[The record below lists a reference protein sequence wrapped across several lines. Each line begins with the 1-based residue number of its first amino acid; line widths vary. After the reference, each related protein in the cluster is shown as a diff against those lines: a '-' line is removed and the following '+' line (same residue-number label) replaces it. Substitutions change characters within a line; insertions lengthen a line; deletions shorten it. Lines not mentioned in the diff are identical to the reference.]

1 MKLTAIFESWHIG
14 DGNYPPLSK
23 GQLVNL
29 SFELEPR
36 DVEETSL
43 NASDSFEHLGSGEYR
58 FCGGVIKAYAGEDRE
73 IVVVFQAGDFRFY
86 VMSYEVGQ
94 YIQGQR
100 YCGEGTLLL
109 DHYYWVEFLSEYE
122 NPPNLFYNLEV
133 SRIKKVKMPE
143 RFVARHEQGKSLPT
157 RLVPEDYSESDVEEL
172 NTMEGQPFD
181 EEFYIIEF
189 DVYRS
194 EGNGIPRTFLS

>member
-36 DVEETSL
+36 DVKEASL
-43 NASDSFEHLGSGEYR
+43 NAPDSFEQFGNGEYR
-58 FCGGVIKAYAGEDRE
+58 FCGGVIKVYDGEDRDT
-73 IVVVFQAGDFRFY
+73 VVIFQAENFRFY
-86 VMSYEVGQ
+86 VMSYEAGSYV
-94 YIQGQR
+94 QGQR

-109 DHYYWVEFLSEYE
+109 DHYYWVEFLHEYE

-133 SRIKKVKMPE
+133 SRIKKVKTPE
-143 RFVARHEQGKSLPT
+143 KFVARHEQGKSFPT

-181 EEFYIIEF
+181 EEFYVIDF
-189 DVYRS
+189 DDNGL
-194 EGNGIPRTFLS
+194 EGNDIPRLFLS